1 MTNLSNG
8 KKIAIFAGIAVVV
21 FGLVF
26 GGIMLTKDVG
36 KSQETITS
44 EQAENQMNKLLGG
57 I

>member
-26 GGIMLTKDVG
+26 GGIMLTKDIG
-36 KSQETITS
+36 KKPR
-44 EQAENQMNKLLGG
+44 NNNKRAS
-57 I
+57 